1 MGGAEVTALPSFTS
15 YTDRF
20 KFEFPF
26 YLNAGMTYEQFWEQ
40 DVELVVFYRKAQSLR
55 REEMNTQLWLQGRY
69 VYDAILAASPILH
82 AFAKN
87 GTKPEPYLKEP
98 YPLTLQQ
105 VENKEEREKKAKLE
119 ANKAKFEAFIT
130 QFKGGEGKNA

>member
-1 MGGAEVTALPSFTS
+1 MGGAEVTALPSFTT

-20 KFEFPF
+20 KFEFPY

-40 DVELVVFYRKAQSLR
+40 DAELVVFYRKAYQMR
-55 REEMNTQLWLQGRY
+55 RDEINTQLWLQGSY
-69 VYDAILAASPILH
+69 VYSALLSASPLLH
-82 AFAKN
+82 AFAKS

-98 YPLTLQQ
+98 YPLTSKQ
-105 VENKEEREKKAKLE
+105 VENKEAREKSAKLQ

-130 QFKGGEGKNA
+130 QFKGGEGKDA

>member
-40 DVELVVFYRKAQSLR
+40 DVELVVFLSQSTAVEAR
-55 REEMNTQLWLQGRY
+55 RNEHATM
-69 VYDAILAASPILH
+69 ASRSICL
-82 AFAKN
+82 
-87 GTKPEPYLKEP
+87 
-98 YPLTLQQ
+98 
-105 VENKEEREKKAKLE
+105 
-119 ANKAKFEAFIT
+119 
-130 QFKGGEGKNA
+130 